1 MHTDP
6 KPQERRAF
14 VLLAQLSST
23 STSTSTSLPF
33 FSAQRH
39 VASHAPPVVIGGMV
53 LDIQAQPSTSAD
65 VRMGGS
71 VPGTVT
77 QTSGGVGRNIC
88 ECLARLIRPAPLF
101 ISAIGN
107 DDAGKTLLS
116 QWQALG

>member
-1 MHTDP
+1 
-6 KPQERRAF
+6 
-14 VLLAQLSST
+14 
-23 STSTSTSLPF
+23 
-33 FSAQRH
+33 
-39 VASHAPPVVIGGMV
+39 MV